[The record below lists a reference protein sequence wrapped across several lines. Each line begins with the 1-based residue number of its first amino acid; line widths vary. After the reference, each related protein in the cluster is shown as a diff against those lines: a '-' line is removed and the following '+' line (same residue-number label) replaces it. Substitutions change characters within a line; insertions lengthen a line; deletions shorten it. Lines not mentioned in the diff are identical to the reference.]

1 MQMRPKQC
9 RVFLAALSLAT
20 IAIPQARAGF
30 MLGDAANF
38 VVLYEGNGNNQLG
51 TTNVTIN
58 GNIGIGDPSGVTTAY
73 LAASGGTPAA
83 INGNVLYAGAVSP
96 KNSIQ
101 NTTFTGTVSGG
112 NGNVQTDLNYLN
124 GLSTTLG
131 GEVGAALTVN
141 LNNNQSQ
148 TIDAS
153 SGMLDGNGNRVFS
166 VSSFNFGNGATLTI
180 NGDGA
185 GDSVVLNFS
194 SNAQFGGNI
203 VLNGITS
210 DQVLFN
216 ITGGASLTGGNTLQ
230 DNTNGANLTGT
241 FLDPNGAVSVVHTV
255 LTGRIFGGDTSNM
268 QIVSGDTVTAPTGL
282 PEPSSA
288 ASFFSLLGGLGAVL
302 LLRKLRTSCVR

>member
-9 RVFLAALSLAT
+9 LVFLAALSLAT

-288 ASFFSLLGGLGAVL
+288 ASFFSVLGGLGALL
-302 LLRKLRTSCVR
+302 LLRKLRTSSVR